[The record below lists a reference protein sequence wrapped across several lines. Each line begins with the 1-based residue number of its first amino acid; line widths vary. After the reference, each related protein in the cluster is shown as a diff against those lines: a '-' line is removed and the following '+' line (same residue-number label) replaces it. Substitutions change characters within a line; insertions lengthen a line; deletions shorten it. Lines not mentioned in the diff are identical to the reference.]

1 VLLLLVV
8 VLVVDNNNVF
18 FKAIA
23 ERGSGTVKSMKQF
36 KELIALTEKGML
48 QIAKSLDTAARNFGI
63 DMDCFLPRA
72 SPPNTVPTMEDLLC
86 RHTVTLLAD
95 EEGRQTFS

>member
-1 VLLLLVV
+1 
-8 VLVVDNNNVF
+8 
-18 FKAIA
+18 
-23 ERGSGTVKSMKQF
+23 MKQF